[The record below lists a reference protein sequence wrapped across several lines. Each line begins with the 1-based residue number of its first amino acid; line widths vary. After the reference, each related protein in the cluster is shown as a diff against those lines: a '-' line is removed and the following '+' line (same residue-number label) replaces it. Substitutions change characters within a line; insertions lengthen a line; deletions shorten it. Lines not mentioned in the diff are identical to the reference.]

1 MAKQLFYDAI
11 SVGQSLPVLVK
22 HPTTRQLVMFAG
34 AAEEFYEAHYD
45 KDFAISQGLPGVM
58 VHGMLMTSFLGQL
71 VTDWMGDEGTLK
83 KFSCQYRAIDWPRQM
98 KTQPDPE
105 DGETWL
111 VKGKVTKK
119 YQEGNE
125 HLVDCEI
132 WVQNGKGEITT
143 PGKATVALP
152 SRG

>member
-45 KDFAISQGLPGVM
+45 KDFAISRGLPGVM

-71 VTDWMGDEGTLK
+71 VTDWMGDEGILK
-83 KFSCQYRAIDWPRQM
+83 KFRASYLAVAYPGYDLFCQGRVTRKYS
-98 KTQPDPE
+98 E
-105 DGETWL
+105 NGENL
-111 VKGKVTKK
+111 V
-119 YQEGNE
+119 E
-125 HLVDCEI
+125 CEI
-132 WVQNGKGEITT
+132 WLEREGGQKVVSGG
-143 PGKATVALP
+143 AVVALP
-152 SRG
+152 TRG